1 MKCPSCGKELERMKR
16 QVGTTES
23 GDPIFNEYAV
33 CRDCKKQWNLDR
45 QRARKIAAKKEA
57 EQAEA
62 KPVDKAE
69 SKVAVRPAESSVSKK
84 GAAEENPAAKKPPV
98 KRPAA
103 GSDAEKVK
111 EAEKKAEAK
120 PAKRRRPTDA
130 EGKPVRP
137 KASRPI
143 SNDETAEIS
152 EKPEKRPVKKK
163 VRPASTEEP
172 LSTKTPGEKKAS
184 AKKPVK
190 KRHPE
195 EASDTNKA
203 SDEQKYGNIPAE
215 QVRTKREKAV
225 RKGYEEMLATDP
237 DSKFAKKKKK
247 DAAKLLPSE
256 DEVVQMDE
264 LTWKL
269 LGEAG
274 YEHYEISNYAL
285 PESVCRHNLK
295 YWHCEEY
302 LGVGT
307 GAASYMKTNSS
318 GDYCRL
324 KVITDT
330 KAFSEIDWNDPL
342 SLDKCFAECDILS
355 LQEQMEEMA
364 FLGLRTKE
372 GVRLPSFYERFGK
385 SFNEVYGEVVKKYT
399 AMGMMKADETHV
411 ALTLKGMEVANWI
424 MADFCG

>member
-237 DSKFAKKKKK
+237 DSKF
-247 DAAKLLPSE
+247 
-256 DEVVQMDE
+256 
-264 LTWKL
+264 
-269 LGEAG
+269 
-274 YEHYEISNYAL
+274 
-285 PESVCRHNLK
+285 
-295 YWHCEEY
+295 
-302 LGVGT
+302 
-307 GAASYMKTNSS
+307 
-318 GDYCRL
+318 
-324 KVITDT
+324 T
-330 KAFSEIDWNDPL
+330 K
-342 SLDKCFAECDILS
+342 
-355 LQEQMEEMA
+355 
-364 FLGLRTKE
+364 
-372 GVRLPSFYERFGK
+372 
-385 SFNEVYGEVVKKYT
+385 
-399 AMGMMKADETHV
+399 
-411 ALTLKGMEVANWI
+411 
-424 MADFCG
+424 

>member
-130 EGKPVRP
+130 EGKTVRP

-237 DSKFAKKKKK
+237 DSKFTKKKKK
-247 DAAKLLPSE
+247 NE
-256 DEVVQMDE
+256 DPDE
-264 LTWKL
+264 K
-269 LGEAG
+269 
-274 YEHYEISNYAL
+274 
-285 PESVCRHNLK
+285 
-295 YWHCEEY
+295 
-302 LGVGT
+302 
-307 GAASYMKTNSS
+307 
-318 GDYCRL
+318 
-324 KVITDT
+324 KVKDT
-330 KAFSEIDWNDPL
+330 KKKEQYDDEYDDDEYEYDDVPRYHPWYPLTSRFRISDVQRIYTWTEQHLFRRFCYFRYGLCDSGTLHAGFSSAVFHHGESLYDLCIPCTNAVL
-342 SLDKCFAECDILS
+342 SGKCRICIPETRKRTGTADCCRCKCCFRSHLTDSWYC
-355 LQEQMEEMA
+355 LQ
-364 FLGLRTKE
+364 RR
-372 GVRLPSFYERFGK
+372 RL
-385 SFNEVYGEVVKKYT
+385 
-399 AMGMMKADETHV
+399 
-411 ALTLKGMEVANWI
+411 LL
-424 MADFCG
+424 

>member
-57 EQAEA
+57 EQAQA
-62 KPVDKAE
+62 KPVNKAE
-69 SKVAVRPAESSVSKK
+69 SKVAARPAESSVSEK
-84 GAAEENPAAKKPPV
+84 GSAEESQTAKNSSVKGSAAS
-98 KRPAA
+98 
-103 GSDAEKVK
+103 SDAEKVK
-111 EAEKKAEAK
+111 EAEKKAGTK

-143 SNDETAEIS
+143 SNDEAADIS
-152 EKPEKRPVKKK
+152 EKPKKRPVKKK

-172 LSTKTPGEKKAS
+172 LSTKTPGEKKVS

-190 KRHPE
+190 KRYPE
-195 EASDTNKA
+195 GSSDTNKV

-247 DAAKLLPSE
+247 NEDPDEKKVKDAKKKE
-256 DEVVQMDE
+256 QYDDEYDDE
-264 LTWKL
+264 
-269 LGEAG
+269 
-274 YEHYEISNYAL
+274 YEYDDVPRFRPARIIF
-285 PESVCRHNLK
+285 
-295 YWHCEEY
+295 
-302 LGVGT
+302 G
-307 GAASYMKTNSS
+307 
-318 GDYCRL
+318 
-324 KVITDT
+324 
-330 KAFSEIDWNDPL
+330 
-342 SLDKCFAECDILS
+342 ILS
-355 LQEQMEEMA
+355 LLGFGYLMYKGFTLGLSSTSSDGSATSGMVYVILALCMLVSALLYFIMVNRYTIFA
-364 FLGLRTKE
+364 FLAPMLFYLASAGFAFLKRGSE
-372 GVRLPSFYERFGK
+372 LELLIVAGVSAAFAVISLILGIASRGGDYYYEDD
-385 SFNEVYGEVVKKYT
+385 
-399 AMGMMKADETHV
+399 DEDEDYEDPFEDEHD
-411 ALTLKGMEVANWI
+411 N
-424 MADFCG
+424 

>member
-84 GAAEENPAAKKPPV
+84 GAAEESPAAKKPPV
-98 KRPAA
+98 KRSAA

-111 EAEKKAEAK
+111 ETEKKAGAK
-120 PAKRRRPTDA
+120 PAKRRRLTDA

-225 RKGYEEMLATDP
+225 RKGYEEMSDTQYLDIE
-237 DSKFAKKKKK
+237 
-247 DAAKLLPSE
+247 E
-256 DEVVQMDE
+256 DTTILCTKRLRFVDDVPTMIETNHYGKGFSFLEGEDLNRSLYDILQKHKITLGKSIRTLEVVYANAQE
-264 LTWKL
+264 ASL
-269 LGEAG
+269 LNIKKGEALLLFTDKHQDEKG
-274 YEHYEISNYAL
+274 KPLFVSKQ
-285 PESVCRHNLK
+285 V
-295 YWHCEEY
+295 
-302 LGVGT
+302 
-307 GAASYMKTNSS
+307 
-318 GDYCRL
+318 YCTERL
-324 KVITDT
+324 K
-330 KAFSEIDWNDPL
+330 
-342 SLDKCFAECDILS
+342 
-355 LQEQMEEMA
+355 
-364 FLGLRTKE
+364 
-372 GVRLPSFYERFGK
+372 FY
-385 SFNEVYGEVVKKYT
+385 
-399 AMGMMKADETHV
+399 
-411 ALTLKGMEVANWI
+411 L
-424 MADFCG
+424 

>member
-84 GAAEENPAAKKPPV
+84 GAAEENPA
-98 KRPAA
+98 
-103 GSDAEKVK
+103 AEKVK

-195 EASDTNKA
+195 EASDTNK
-203 SDEQKYGNIPAE
+203 YGNIPAE

-237 DSKFAKKKKK
+237 DSKFTKKKKK
-247 DAAKLLPSE
+247 NE
-256 DEVVQMDE
+256 DPDE
-264 LTWKL
+264 K
-269 LGEAG
+269 
-274 YEHYEISNYAL
+274 
-285 PESVCRHNLK
+285 
-295 YWHCEEY
+295 
-302 LGVGT
+302 
-307 GAASYMKTNSS
+307 
-318 GDYCRL
+318 
-324 KVITDT
+324 KVKDT
-330 KAFSEIDWNDPL
+330 KKKEQYDDEYDDDEYEYDDVPRFRPARIIL
-342 SLDKCFAECDILS
+342 GILS
-355 LQEQMEEMA
+355 LLGFGYLMYRGFTLGLSSTSSDGSATSGMVYVILALCMLVSALLYFIMVNRYTIFA
-364 FLGLRTKE
+364 FLAPMLFYLASAGFAFLKRGSE
-372 GVRLPSFYERFGK
+372 LELLIVAGVSAAFAVISLILGIASRGGDYYYEDD
-385 SFNEVYGEVVKKYT
+385 
-399 AMGMMKADETHV
+399 DEDEDYEDPFEDEHD
-411 ALTLKGMEVANWI
+411 N
-424 MADFCG
+424 

>member
-84 GAAEENPAAKKPPV
+84 GAAEESPAAKKPPV
-98 KRPAA
+98 KRSAA

-111 EAEKKAEAK
+111 ETEKKAGAK
-120 PAKRRRPTDA
+120 PAKRRRLTDA

-172 LSTKTPGEKKAS
+172 LSTKTPREKKAS

-247 DAAKLLPSE
+247 DE
-256 DEVVQMDE
+256 DPDE
-264 LTWKL
+264 K
-269 LGEAG
+269 
-274 YEHYEISNYAL
+274 
-285 PESVCRHNLK
+285 
-295 YWHCEEY
+295 
-302 LGVGT
+302 
-307 GAASYMKTNSS
+307 
-318 GDYCRL
+318 
-324 KVITDT
+324 KVKDT
-330 KAFSEIDWNDPL
+330 KKKEQYDDEYDDDEYEYDDVPRFRPARIIL
-342 SLDKCFAECDILS
+342 GILS
-355 LQEQMEEMA
+355 LLGFGYLMYRGFTLGLSSTSSDGSATSGMVYVILALCMLVSALLYFIMVNRYTIFA
-364 FLGLRTKE
+364 FLAPMLFYLASAGFAFLKRGSE
-372 GVRLPSFYERFGK
+372 LELLIVAGVSAAFAVISLILGIASRGGDYYYEDD
-385 SFNEVYGEVVKKYT
+385 
-399 AMGMMKADETHV
+399 DEDEDYEDPFEDEHD
-411 ALTLKGMEVANWI
+411 N
-424 MADFCG
+424 

>member
-1 MKCPSCGKELERMKR
+1 MESRQAACQENSC
-16 QVGTTES
+16 
-23 GDPIFNEYAV
+23 
-33 CRDCKKQWNLDR
+33 
-45 QRARKIAAKKEA
+45 KKEA

-111 EAEKKAEAK
+111 EAEKKAGVK

-137 KASRPI
+137 KVQDRSVMMKLLKFPR
-143 SNDETAEIS
+143 N
-152 EKPEKRPVKKK
+152 RKKTSQK
-163 VRPASTEEP
+163 EVRPASTEEP

-237 DSKFAKKKKK
+237 DSKFTKKKKK
-247 DAAKLLPSE
+247 DE
-256 DEVVQMDE
+256 DPDE
-264 LTWKL
+264 K
-269 LGEAG
+269 
-274 YEHYEISNYAL
+274 
-285 PESVCRHNLK
+285 
-295 YWHCEEY
+295 
-302 LGVGT
+302 
-307 GAASYMKTNSS
+307 
-318 GDYCRL
+318 
-324 KVITDT
+324 KVKDT
-330 KAFSEIDWNDPL
+330 KKKEQYDDEYDDDEYEYDDVPRFRPARIIL
-342 SLDKCFAECDILS
+342 GILS
-355 LQEQMEEMA
+355 LLGFGYLMYRGFTLGLSSTSSDGSATSGMVYVILALCMLVSALLYFIMVNRYTIFA
-364 FLGLRTKE
+364 FLAPMLFYLASAGFAFLKRGSE
-372 GVRLPSFYERFGK
+372 LELLIVAGVSAAFAVISLILGIASRGGDYYYEDDDEDEDYEDPSK
-385 SFNEVYGEVVKKYT
+385 TNMIT
-399 AMGMMKADETHV
+399 D
-411 ALTLKGMEVANWI
+411 LTQIVEFK
-424 MADFCG
+424 